1 MTTEQNFY
9 VKTLKPDDDRVTIYK
24 ATSGDEFKVRPDMVN
39 HYLSKVKKRTK
50 FVGGSLQ
57 TYGDY
62 IPVFVRTKEEIIGAP
77 SSSVLKGLLLP
88 IKLKLGNE
96 EEVGEVRRNDYHN
109 K

>member
-62 IPVFVRTKEEIIGAP
+62 IPVFVRTKEEIIGSP
-77 SSSVLKGLLLP
+77 SSSVVERVAHSNQVKAG
-88 IKLKLGNE
+88 K
-96 EEVGEVRRNDYHN
+96 RRRGRRG
-109 K
+109 KKK

>member
-57 TYGDY
+57 TYGDW
-62 IPVFVRTKEEIIGAP
+62 IPVFVRTKEEIIGSPYSSMTEGVAP
-77 SSSVLKGLLLP
+77 QSQVKAG
-88 IKLKLGNE
+88 K
-96 EEVGEVRRNDYHN
+96 RRRGRRG
-109 K
+109 KKK

>member
-1 MTTEQNFY
+1 MSTEQNFY
-9 VKTLKPDDDRVTIYK
+9 VKTLKTDDDRVTIYK

-62 IPVFVRTKEEIIGAP
+62 IPVFVRTKEEIIGSP
-77 SSSVLKGLLLP
+77 SSSVVERVAPSNQVKAG
-88 IKLKLGNE
+88 K
-96 EEVGEVRRNDYHN
+96 RRRGRRG
-109 K
+109 KKK

>member
-39 HYLSKVKKRTK
+39 HYLSKVKKPTK

-62 IPVFVRTKEEIIGAP
+62 IPVFVRTKEEIIGSP
-77 SSSVLKGLLLP
+77 SSSVVERVAPSNQVKAG
-88 IKLKLGNE
+88 K
-96 EEVGEVRRNDYHN
+96 RRRGRRG
-109 K
+109 KKK

>member
-62 IPVFVRTKEEIIGAP
+62 IPVFVRTKEEIIGSP
-77 SSSVLKGLLLP
+77 SSSV
-88 IKLKLGNE
+88 
-96 EEVGEVRRNDYHN
+96 GERVAPSNQVKAGKRRRGRRG
-109 K
+109 KKK

>member
-24 ATSGDEFKVRPDMVN
+24 ATSGEEFKVIQDMVN

-62 IPVFVRTKEEIIGAP
+62 IPVFVRTKEEIIGSP
-77 SSSVLKGLLLP
+77 SSSVVERVAPSNQVKAG
-88 IKLKLGNE
+88 K
-96 EEVGEVRRNDYHN
+96 RRRGRRG
-109 K
+109 KKK

>member
-62 IPVFVRTKEEIIGAP
+62 IPVFVRTKEEIIGSP
-77 SSSVLKGLLLP
+77 SSSVVERVAPSNQVKAG
-88 IKLKLGNE
+88 K
-96 EEVGEVRRNDYHN
+96 RRRGRRGR
-109 K
+109 KK

>member
-62 IPVFVRTKEEIIGAP
+62 IPVFVRTKEEIIGSP
-77 SSSVLKGLLLP
+77 SSSKVERVAP
-88 IKLKLGNE
+88 INQVKAGK
-96 EEVGEVRRNDYHN
+96 RRRGRRGR
-109 K
+109 KK

>member
-62 IPVFVRTKEEIIGAP
+62 IPVFVRTKEEIIGSP
-77 SSSVLKGLLLP
+77 SSSMVDRVAPSNQVKAG
-88 IKLKLGNE
+88 K
-96 EEVGEVRRNDYHN
+96 RRRGRRG
-109 K
+109 KKK

>member
-62 IPVFVRTKEEIIGAP
+62 IPVFVRTKEEIIGSP
-77 SSSVLKGLLLP
+77 SSSMTEGVAPQSQVKAG
-88 IKLKLGNE
+88 K
-96 EEVGEVRRNDYHN
+96 RRRGRRG
-109 K
+109 KKK

>member
-24 ATSGDEFKVRPDMVN
+24 ATSVDEFKVRPDMVN

-62 IPVFVRTKEEIIGAP
+62 IPVFVRTKEEIIGSP
-77 SSSVLKGLLLP
+77 SSSVVERVAPSNQVKAG
-88 IKLKLGNE
+88 K
-96 EEVGEVRRNDYHN
+96 RRRGRRG
-109 K
+109 KKK

>member
-57 TYGDY
+57 SYGDY
-62 IPVFVRTKEEIIGAP
+62 IPVFVRTKEEIIGSP
-77 SSSVLKGLLLP
+77 SSSVVERVAPSNQVKAG
-88 IKLKLGNE
+88 K
-96 EEVGEVRRNDYHN
+96 RRRGRRG
-109 K
+109 KKK

>member
-24 ATSGDEFKVRPDMVN
+24 ATSGVRPDMVN

-62 IPVFVRTKEEIIGAP
+62 IPVFVRTKEEIIGSP
-77 SSSVLKGLLLP
+77 SSSVVERVAPSNQVKAG
-88 IKLKLGNE
+88 K
-96 EEVGEVRRNDYHN
+96 RRRGRRG
-109 K
+109 KKK

>member
-62 IPVFVRTKEEIIGAP
+62 IPVFVRTKEEIIGSP
-77 SSSVLKGLLLP
+77 SSSVVERVAPSNQVKAG
-88 IKLKLGNE
+88 K
-96 EEVGEVRRNDYHN
+96 RRRGRRG
-109 K
+109 KKK